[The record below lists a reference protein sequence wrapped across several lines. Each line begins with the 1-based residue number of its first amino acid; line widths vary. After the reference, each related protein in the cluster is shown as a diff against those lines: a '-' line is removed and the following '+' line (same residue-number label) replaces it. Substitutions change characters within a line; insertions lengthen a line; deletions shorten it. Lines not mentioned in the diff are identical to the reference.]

1 MYCKLSTSGMRC
13 KPKRSP
19 RRSTTRLLRAARV
32 VALAPCLLL
41 CIAPAHGQSPLTR
54 SEQAFVDFGFAT
66 QLGSGVYTMSGRT
79 LQVYK
84 LPFSYEFDH
93 ADDARARVRLTLPVT
108 FGILDFKPIDVVETG
123 LPESLDSLGFVPGLA
138 LEVMLSPD
146 WRLEP
151 FAEAGIARD
160 RTSDLDER
168 IYAAGVRSRHDRVHG
183 VTDWQLHGELMYVG
197 VEQRSLDHTNDFTR
211 LRLGTTARRPF
222 DAAGQGR
229 RADYLA
235 YGFADFFL
243 DASDSALNAEPG
255 AGSDPQFEFGMT
267 FGATEPIRIWR
278 IPLPRIGLGY
288 RFGDGLSVYRL
299 VLGAP
304 F

>member
-1 MYCKLSTSGMRC
+1 MA
-13 KPKRSP
+13 P
-19 RRSTTRLLRAARV
+19 
-32 VALAPCLLL
+32 ALCLLM
-41 CIAPAHGQSPLTR
+41 CIAAAHAQSPLTR
-54 SEQAFVDFGFAT
+54 AEQAFIDFGFAT
-66 QLGSGVYTMSGRT
+66 QLGSGIYSMSGRT
-79 LQVYK
+79 LQVYRF
-84 LPFSYEFDH
+84 PFGYEFDGAH
-93 ADDARARVRLTLPVT
+93 DARVRARLTLPVT
-108 FGILDFKPIDVVETG
+108 IGFLDFEPIDVVATG

-138 LEVMLSPD
+138 LEVVLSPE
-146 WRLEP
+146 WRVEP

-168 IYAAGVRSRHDRVHG
+168 IYAAGVRSRHDLPRG
-183 VTDWQLHGELMYVG
+183 GTDWQIHEELIYVN
-197 VEQRSLDHTNDFTR
+197 VEQRSLDRSDDFTR
-211 LRLGTTARRPF
+211 LRVATTARRPF

-243 DASDSALNAEPG
+243 DTAESPLNGEQG
-255 AGSDPQFEFGMT
+255 GGGEPQFELGVT

-278 IPLPRIGLGY
+278 IPLPRLGLGY
-288 RFGDGLSVYRL
+288 RFGERLSVYRL